1 LSPAKYSHVY
11 NHAIPPWARL
21 SCSSS
26 HFLTIPQYR
35 VLVSWAVERLG
46 GPRVNLQKRSG
57 KKQTAAVTMVVIQ
70 MKGRVHRGF
79 WGRGICVGGG
89 GGGRGVAWAK
99 PAWRARKEAL
109 RPVGWS
115 RRRVAGIS
123 PSSSRLFRMKK
134 SLFIW
139 RRWGCLG
146 AFEMGTIDEEERKR
160 KRKGIYIT
168 EVHFHHN
175 KRTFI
180 LLCLVL
186 SPRFVSRQL
195 TTMTTISWCSH
206 SPDYCHFYCPYP
218 NSPYTFLLGR
228 IWHHGRED
236 IRP

>member
-1 LSPAKYSHVY
+1 MVGLLNGWQVSVCMHCTKGFRTLTLRRIPWWSRSLSPAKYSHVY

-46 GPRVNLQKRSG
+46 GPRVSLQKRSG

-123 PSSSRLFRMKK
+123 PSSSRLFGMKK

-146 AFEMGTIDEEERKR
+146 AFEMGTIDEEERNLYDR
-160 KRKGIYIT
+160 S
-168 EVHFHHN
+168 
-175 KRTFI
+175 TFP
-180 LLCLVL
+180 L
-186 SPRFVSRQL
+186 Q
-195 TTMTTISWCSH
+195 
-206 SPDYCHFYCPYP
+206 
-218 NSPYTFLLGR
+218 
-228 IWHHGRED
+228 
-236 IRP
+236 